1 MNPRSYTETLMRAV
15 EDGGGMEDEEMVVP
29 TAESGSRGSNASS
42 SEECP
47 FRLLRDA
54 KASAESIVA
63 EMLSIKR
70 DGKPKS
76 LLRELISQMLLQF
89 LNLRQINRSI
99 LVEEERVRSETEN
112 AKVPLESTTLQLHNL
127 MYEKSYYVKAI
138 KACKELTTKYPDIE
152 LVSEEEFFRDAPE
165 EVKGCV
171 LSNHSAHDLMLKR
184 LNFEL
189 SQRKKLCKLHE
200 KLEQKKKTLSETIA
214 KRKKFLST
222 LPSNFKPLKKAS
234 LPVQNQLGLEHTKK
248 IKRHHSAEL
257 LPQPLYVIFSQLSAQ
272 KEAFGEAIDLEIIGS
287 VKDAQALAHHQ
298 ALKDNGISTGSELED
313 DEHNEDAQRPGKRLR
328 RVQDRESLDQAGIF
342 EVHPLQIVLHVYDNE
357 VSELKSAKL
366 ITLKFEYILQLNIIC
381 VGTEESN
388 NGPEND
394 ILCNL
399 FPDDTGCELPHQSA
413 KLFVG
418 DSIMFIRDRTSRPYK
433 WAQHLAGINFLPEV
447 SPLLLMSR
455 ETQENS
461 DAAKDEDV
469 ISGFLPNRQHIRVHT
484 ILQRIRSR
492 RKTQLAL
499 S

>member
-1 MNPRSYTETLMRAV
+1 
-15 EDGGGMEDEEMVVP
+15 MEDYEMVAP
-29 TAESGSRGSNASS
+29 TAEIGGGDSKSSS

-54 KASAESIVA
+54 KASIESIVA

-76 LLRELISQMLLQF
+76 LLRELFSQMLLEF
-89 LNLRQINRSI
+89 INLRQINRSI
-99 LVEEERVRSETEN
+99 LVKEERVKSETEN
-112 AKVPLESTTLQLHNL
+112 AKVLLESTTLHLHNL
-127 MYEKSYYVKAI
+127 MYEKSHYVKAI
-138 KACKELTTKYPDIE
+138 KACKELTSKYPDIE

-165 EVKGCV
+165 EVKGSV
-171 LSNHSAHDLMLKR
+171 LSNHSAHDMMLKR

-189 SQRKKLCKLHE
+189 SQRKELCKLLE

-214 KRKKFLST
+214 KRKKFMST

-234 LPVQNQLGLEHTKK
+234 LPVQNQLGVEHTKK

-272 KEAFGEAIDLEIIGS
+272 KEAFGEAIDLEIIGN

-298 ALKDNGISTGSELED
+298 ALKETGLED
-313 DEHNEDAQRPGKRLR
+313 DEHDEDAQRPGKRPR
-328 RVQDRESLDQAGIF
+328 RVQDKESLDQAELF
-342 EVHPLQIVLHVYDNE
+342 KVHPLQVVLHVYDNE

-366 ITLKFEYILQLNIIC
+366 ITLKFQYIVQLNIIC
-381 VGTEESN
+381 VGMEESN

-399 FPDDTGCELPHQSA
+399 FPNDTGCELPHQSA

-418 DSIMFIRDRTSRPYK
+418 DSIIFNGERTSRPYK
-433 WAQHLAGINFLPEV
+433 WAQHLAGIDFLPEV
-447 SPLLLMSR
+447 SPLLLTSR
-455 ETQENS
+455 ETQDNN
-461 DAAKDEDV
+461 DAAKDEDAV
-469 ISGFLPNRQHIRVHT
+469 SVFPPNRQHIRVHT